1 MLAQEEGRLLCVG
14 EDSAEELI
22 MRLRHPVPMAT
33 IVPSGETGIE
43 ESSKEKQER

>member
-22 MRLRHPVPMAT
+22 MRISILLLYYYYTTEDLERLQNLE
-33 IVPSGETGIE
+33 SG
-43 ESSKEKQER
+43 